1 MITTKN
7 IFPYYKVTSFK
18 MEPQTVEDKEIIKEL
33 VVAYSGF
40 GTRSSPNGLLEILR
54 NLNRRNHHPRTR

>member
-1 MITTKN
+1 
-7 IFPYYKVTSFK
+7 